1 MKLQLLLVGAVLF
14 SLCGANASPAH
25 DPSSSRGQGTRG
37 DAVRT
42 PSGARRARL
51 DIAICL
57 DSTGSMGDE
66 IEVVKT
72 RLREMVSRIASG
84 SPRPDV
90 RFGIVTYRD
99 RGDEYITKKWDF
111 SRDVDATREHLA
123 TIVAAGGGD
132 GPESVNEAL
141 HVAIEELSWDTSP
154 GVERMVFLIGDAPP
168 HFYPDDYSWREEI
181 KAALTRRIS
190 INTIGC
196 SGIDDYGGD
205 EGGSAKA
212 IWQEIARR
220 TEGRFDYLAY
230 FEPQSK
236 GADSPAILTEG
247 RQKYQVSPAFR
258 DRWREGGARLV
269 ALGGAK
275 LLGSAGTTS
284 GENNLDYVLARDAQ
298 TAAQRFGTN
307 YGVAVAHPIQGDTI
321 SRGGDSA
328 KRQNTARVIRTS
340 DEWRAFWQTHAPET
354 PLPKVDFSR
363 SVVIA
368 VVQNGAS
375 VVEITGAQRIGNQM
389 LVSYRTSE
397 KTRAGIG
404 SAFHIVTLPRSV
416 PDVRVA
422 KLD

>member
-1 MKLQLLLVGAVLF
+1 MAGALLLWPISVG
-14 SLCGANASPAH
+14 ASPAR
-25 DPSSSRGQGTRG
+25 DQSSPRDQGTRG
-37 DAVRT
+37 EAVRSQ
-42 PSGARRARL
+42 SGQRRARL

-72 RLREMVSRIASG
+72 RLREMVTRIASG

-99 RGDEYITKKWDF
+99 RGDEYVTKKWDF

-141 HVAIEELSWDTSP
+141 HVAVEELGWDTSP
-154 GVERMVFLIGDAPP
+154 GVERMIFLIGDAPP

-196 SGIDDYGGD
+196 SGIDDYGGG

-230 FEPQSK
+230 F
-236 GADSPAILTEG
+236 SPESAGKEASAILTEG

-275 LLGSAGTTS
+275 ALGGAGTTS
-284 GENNLDYVLARDAQ
+284 GENNLDFVLARDAQ

-307 YGVAVAHPIQGDTI
+307 YGVSVAHPIQGTTL
-321 SRGGDSA
+321 SRGGDGA
-328 KRQNTARVIRTS
+328 KRQSAARVIHTNQ
-340 DEWRAFWQTHAPET
+340 EWRAFWNIHAPST
-354 PLPKVDFSR
+354 PLPKVNFSR
-363 SVVIA
+363 SVVVA
-368 VVQNGAS
+368 VVQSGAS
-375 VVEITGAQRIGNQM
+375 VVEVTGAQRIGKQM
-389 LVSYRTSE
+389 LVSYRISQQA
-397 KTRAGIG
+397 RAGIG
-404 SAFHIVTLPRSV
+404 SAFHIVAIPRSV
-416 PDVRVA
+416 ADVRVA
-422 KLD
+422 MLD